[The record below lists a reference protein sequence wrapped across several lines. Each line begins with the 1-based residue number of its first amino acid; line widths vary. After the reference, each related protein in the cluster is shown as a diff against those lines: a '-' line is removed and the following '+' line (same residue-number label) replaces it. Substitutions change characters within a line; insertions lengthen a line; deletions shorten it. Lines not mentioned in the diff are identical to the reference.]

1 MTTATAAEQAKR
13 VLPQREG
20 NLWRQLLKLYE
31 GKQYKKAVKAADQI
45 LKKCPEHGETL
56 AMKGLAMYYMPGDR
70 KAEAY
75 ELVRL
80 GVRHDLKSYT
90 CWHVYG

>member
-1 MTTATAAEQAKR
+1 MASTAAADAKR

-31 GKQYKKAVKAADQI
+31 GKQYKKAVKTADQI

-56 AMKGLAMYYMPGDR
+56 AMKGLAMYYMPGGDR